1 MNLKDRIF
9 IAMLYVFGAGGGLF
23 FALNGM
29 VVALEQGPGWVIG
42 VLAFA
47 VLLCLNICLAAR
59 FLQIEAWKRR
69 REELREETERAVA
82 MSQFALDA

>member
-1 MNLKDRIF
+1 MKLMDRIF
-9 IAMLYVFGAGGGLF
+9 IALLYAIGIGGGMF

-29 VVALEQGPGWVIG
+29 VVALESGPWWVFG

-47 VLLCLNICLAAR
+47 TILCLNICLAAR
-59 FLQIEAWKRR
+59 FLQIEAWQRR